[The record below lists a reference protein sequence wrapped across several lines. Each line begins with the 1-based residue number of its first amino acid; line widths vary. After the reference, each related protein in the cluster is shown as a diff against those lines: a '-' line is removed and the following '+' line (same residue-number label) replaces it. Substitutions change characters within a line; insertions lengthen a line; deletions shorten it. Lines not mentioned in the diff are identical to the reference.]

1 MATWTSSAKPCGRYC
16 TRNEGRR
23 IDPLCYCSFVDE
35 REWPLPVRT
44 VCDTPQ
50 AVLDAIGTLKEWGEA
65 VIVEHNGRRM
75 AAIIPMDDLELY
87 QRLLAEEEDR
97 ADAAAAALARA
108 EGGAPIPWEEVR
120 ARLAL

>member
-1 MATWTSSAKPCGRYC
+1 MATWTSSVKPCRRSC
-16 TRNEGRR
+16 TRTESRESN
-23 IDPLCYCSFVDE
+23 PLCYYSCVDE

-50 AVLDAIGTLKEWGEA
+50 AVLDAIGTLKEWSEA

-97 ADAAAAALARA
+97 ADAATAAFARA